1 MIEPVT
7 EPNWPLLSD
16 FLFSNFIIFIIM
28 CSIFLFLIETVKIME
43 SMISQRKSLFGVEF
57 NSLVPDVQ

>member
-7 EPNWPLLSD
+7 ESNWPLLSD
-16 FLFSNFIIFIIM
+16 SLFSNFIIFIIM

>member
-16 FLFSNFIIFIIM
+16 FLFNNFIIFIIM
-28 CSIFLFLIETVKIME
+28 CSIFLFLIESVKIME
-43 SMISQRKSLFGVEF
+43 SMVSQRKSLFGVEF

>member
-16 FLFSNFIIFIIM
+16 SLFSNFIIFIM